1 MKNNRRGL
9 FIVLEGLDKCGKS
22 TQTELLS
29 EALDA
34 KKMQF
39 PDRSTSMGLII
50 SDYLKGKRDINDQVI
65 HLLFSA
71 NRWEAQNTIIET
83 LNKGINIVCDRYA
96 YSGVAFSS
104 AKGLPIQ
111 WCKQCDSGLPK
122 PDLVIYLR
130 APIKQL
136 KDRGDFGAER
146 YEKQEFQQQVQEVF
160 DKMAQEE
167 QFNIISAIQTKE
179 EIFSQIMEL
188 INDYPQNAQ
197 INTIEQLWS

>member
-1 MKNNRRGL
+1 MKNNQRGL

-22 TQTELLS
+22 TQTDLLC
-29 EALDA
+29 EALEA

-39 PDRSTSMGLII
+39 PDRSTSMGMII
-50 SDYLKGKRDINDQVI
+50 SDYLKGKRDIDDQVI

-71 NRWEAQNTIIET
+71 NRWETKNKIIET
-83 LNKGINIVCDRYA
+83 LEKGINIVCDRYA

-104 AKGLPIQ
+104 AKGLSIN

-122 PDLVIYLR
+122 PDIVIYLR

-146 YEKQEFQQQVQEVF
+146 YEKQEFQSKVQEVF

-167 QFNIISAIQTKE
+167 QFNIINALQTKE
-179 EIFSQIMEL
+179 EVFSSIMEL
-188 INDYPQNAQ
+188 VNDYNQN
-197 INTIEQLWS
+197 IHTNTIEQLWI